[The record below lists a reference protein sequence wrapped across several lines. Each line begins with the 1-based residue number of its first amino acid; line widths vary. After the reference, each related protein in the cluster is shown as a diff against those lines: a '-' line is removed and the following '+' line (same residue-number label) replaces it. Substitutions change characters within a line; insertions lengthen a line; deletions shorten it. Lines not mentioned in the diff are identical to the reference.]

1 MVIKEAARILFV
13 DLKAEYESLRTE
25 VNQAIQ
31 RVLESGNF
39 ILGQEVASF
48 EKEFSSYLGT
58 EYAVGV
64 ASGTDALTLSLKALD
79 IKETEGVI
87 IPANVYPTAFGVSLS
102 GVQLQ
107 LADVNPSNLNLSI
120 DSIKNAI
127 RPNTRAIVV
136 VHLYGNPAVVD
147 EISEF
152 TKGKGLYLVEDCA
165 QAAGADFGQKK
176 LGTFGDISCFSFY
189 PTKNLGACGD
199 GGMVV
204 TNNEGLAQRVK
215 SLRMYGETERY
226 KSTEI
231 GQNSRLDEI
240 QAAILRAK
248 LPYLDRFN
256 AKRKIL
262 AKLYIDLLRD
272 MPIRVANH
280 KRVCESVHHLFPI
293 IVEKRDEL
301 QEFLKANDIA
311 VGVHYPVC
319 VHETPAF
326 ENLGYA
332 NGDFPVSELASRHI
346 LSLPMYQN
354 LTFEEVERVC
364 CKIEQFFK

>member
-64 ASGTDALTLSLKALD
+64 
-79 IKETEGVI
+79 
-87 IPANVYPTAFGVSLS
+87 LS

-152 TKGKGLYLVEDCA
+152 AKGKGIYLVEDCA

-346 LSLPMYQN
+346 LSLPMQVN
-354 LTFEEVERVC
+354 STFIT
-364 CKIEQFFK
+364 KY